1 MPIKLTTEQQWNIIS
16 YIKDSIDSNYAP
28 NSTSYRELMTR
39 VYEALSTFEMP
50 DTWDVLTRFKVNKAH
65 EIVNKVVPRIFAKSP
80 KFIVSAR
87 TDAFYEWDEKL
98 QGKERGK
105 ALARNQKMVQAV
117 QDYLTVLFEDQ
128 DLQESLKLWVK
139 AQVVYGNAYAQ
150 VIPKIEIKRNKD
162 KSNKVTEKLIW
173 IKPTIDIIS
182 WTEMFYDPRY
192 KKLKDM
198 PGYVRIRNGVRL
210 QDLHFTK
217 NVKWEA
223 KYFNLDKIE
232 SLAGKTFNDS
242 DSYKQQ
248 IYAVTGVSDIVA
260 AQWIDKNAL
269 SLQVFEGRLSLT
281 DDPRDEKL
289 YEVTMVDS
297 AVIIGIEE
305 ITQFSIVDIKAHE
318 DVELFFSTWY
328 VAPILGLQDELNF
341 QKNAYATSIS
351 KQLNRSYFWWP
362 QSAVDPSN
370 LIWDRPG
377 NIIVCPDGVEIAQK
391 NLVEQVNQPLPSQYF
406 SNMNDYNR
414 DINNLTHTTDVSWQ
428 SGQTSQINT
437 ATGARIAFFES
448 NSVTAEV
455 RKNFERGARELAY
468 KLLQW
473 TVDNIEDNIVIKRI
487 DSEWFLEIN
496 KEALRDAIERY
507 EIGVEAGSS
516 SFDEVEDRRNE
527 AIAVNNIL
535 LESKKAGAN
544 VDLDIWLKNVLRT
557 FEWYNADEIVKPQ
570 LDLWIGSQTSGKALE
585 AWVVDTN
592 SPAALT
598 EEVAKGALTAGL

>member
-1 MPIKLTTEQQWNIIS
+1 MPIKLTPEQQWNIIS
-16 YIKDSIDSNYAP
+16 YIKDSIDSNYTP

-65 EIVNKVVPRIFAKSP
+65 EIVNKVVPRVFAKSP
-80 KFIVSAR
+80 KFQVSTR

-98 QGKERGK
+98 EWEARWE
-105 ALARNQKMVQAV
+105 ALVRNQKMVQAV
-117 QDYLTVLFEDQ
+117 QDYLTVLFEDE

-150 VIPKIEIKRNKD
+150 VIPKIEIKRNKW
-162 KSNKVTEKLIW
+162 KGNKVTEKLIW
-173 IKPTIDIIS
+173 VKPTIDIIS
-182 WTEMFYDPRY
+182 WTEMYYDPRY

-198 PGYVRIRNGVRL
+198 PGYVRIRKWVRL
-210 QDLHFTK
+210 QDLAFTK
-217 NVKWEA
+217 NVDWEA
-223 KYFNLDKIE
+223 KYFNLDKVQ
-232 SLAGKTFNDS
+232 SLAWEAFTDE
-242 DSYKQQ
+242 DSYQQ
-248 IYAVTGVSDIVA
+248 RIYAVTWVSDIVA
-260 AQWIDKNAL
+260 KNGIDQNSL

-318 DVELFFSTWY
+318 DVELFYSTWY

-362 QSAVDPSN
+362 NSWVDPSN
-370 LIWDRPG
+370 LIWDRPW
-377 NIIVCPDGVEIAQK
+377 NIIVCPDGVEVAQA
-391 NLVEQVNQPLPSQYF
+391 NLVEQANQPLPSQYF

-455 RKNFERGARELAY
+455 RKNFERWARELAY

-473 TVDNIEDNIVIKRI
+473 TVDNIEDNIVIKKI

-496 KEALRDAIERY
+496 KEALKDAVERY

-516 SFDEVEDRRNE
+516 SFDEVETKRDE
-527 AIAVNNIL
+527 AIAIKNIL
-535 LESKKAGAN
+535 IELKNAGAN
-544 VDLDIWLKNVLRT
+544 VDLDEAWRKILRS
-557 FEWYNADEIVKPQ
+557 FEWINADEIIKKQ
-570 LDLWIGSQTSGKALE
+570 LDLGLGWEWIAQWGTAGA
-585 AWVVDTN
+585 VDPTT
-592 SPAALT
+592 PEWLT
-598 EEVAKGALTAGL
+598 EEVAKWAVTAGL